1 MTAHHRPRLL
11 LVAATS
17 AAWLVLGTVS
27 ADAHTHPT
35 PIEKSAPG
43 VVYVEARAKVQVAL
57 VEHLQSDPG
66 GVHIAIIQST
76 SEPVVE
82 KASGFVVDPTGTI
95 VTSGL
100 ITATQTDL
108 DRASVYA
115 VNEAFRNRYGD
126 QAPMSG
132 DMYSE
137 QQIGDDTSRLQQRLQ
152 ACYPPYRTND
162 AGGCVV
168 RVEPSYVVY
177 PHVTSQQ
184 AYGTLAAER
193 LPSSTPDVAL
203 LRVRGASGMPTVAL
217 GASTEGA
224 EALSA
229 LGFTDVPSGPDTMQ
243 AVNTHL
249 AEAGGSTLK
258 TVDTNDAAATADA
271 TRLADGLR
279 NGMHGGP
286 VVAEAG
292 QVIGFLEPQPDSGP
306 PPASAGRLVDA
317 GAIRAVLSAEQVT
330 PRRGPVDTSFEA
342 AMHAYKNGGF
352 AASIPNLQKTLELY
366 PGHAIAKADLDVA
379 QQNVAAGTPGRA
391 PPTAGATAAD
401 PGGAGGFP
409 WAAVLTAVAAVLL
422 VAAVGTVILLRRR
435 RDSAAGGAARSP
447 GPARH
452 KEGRPAAPSRPGLL

>member
-286 VVAEAG
+286 VVAEAARSSASSSRSPTPDRRRPAQADSSTLG
-292 QVIGFLEPQPDSGP
+292 RSERCCPRSRSRRGGGRWTPASRPRCTRTRTGGSPRPSPTCRRRSSSTPVMPSQRPTSTWLSRTSPLGPRGGPRRPRARPQP
-306 PPASAGRLVDA
+306 
-317 GAIRAVLSAEQVT
+317 
-330 PRRGPVDTSFEA
+330 
-342 AMHAYKNGGF
+342 
-352 AASIPNLQKTLELY
+352 
-366 PGHAIAKADLDVA
+366 
-379 QQNVAAGTPGRA
+379 TPGGRA
-391 PPTAGATAAD
+391 G
-401 PGGAGGFP
+401 
-409 WAAVLTAVAAVLL
+409 
-422 VAAVGTVILLRRR
+422 
-435 RDSAAGGAARSP
+435 SP
-447 GPARH
+447 GP
-452 KEGRPAAPSRPGLL
+452 PC